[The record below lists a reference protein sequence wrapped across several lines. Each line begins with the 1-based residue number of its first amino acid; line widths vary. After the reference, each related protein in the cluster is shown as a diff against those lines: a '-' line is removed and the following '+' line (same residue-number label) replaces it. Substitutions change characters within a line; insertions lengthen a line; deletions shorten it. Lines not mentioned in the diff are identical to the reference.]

1 MMKKDDKAFIFYFLM
16 TIIFFDFGNQIKK
29 LSYHSFF
36 ENFNNPIF
44 SIVHANNTGSAFS
57 LFQNQANILAIIGII
72 AIFILTF
79 YVYKFVTF
87 KEKGTLLSITLFCA
101 GTLGNI
107 VERIQFGYVIDYI
120 KLNFINFPIFNS
132 FDVMICTGIFI
143 YITFVLLDFKKEL
156 KIDDNSN
163 QK

>member
-57 LFQNQANILAIIGII
+57 LFQNQANGG
-72 AIFILTF
+72 ILTCNLEIIID
-79 YVYKFVTF
+79 KM
-87 KEKGTLLSITLFCA
+87 S
-101 GTLGNI
+101 
-107 VERIQFGYVIDYI
+107 ER
-120 KLNFINFPIFNS
+120 
-132 FDVMICTGIFI
+132 
-143 YITFVLLDFKKEL
+143 
-156 KIDDNSN
+156 
-163 QK
+163 